1 MEGTSPGSPASAGRI
16 LFVLKWRSQSPTDS
30 HMSTSIP
37 GFDAPAVGFEQPYEM
52 LAACHE
58 RVQRSLD
65 LLGRLLDHV
74 EKNGHDAQTR
84 SAAADVLR
92 YFDLAAPLHHADEE
106 THVFPLLLAQGD
118 AALRATVQ
126 QLQAEHAAL
135 GELWTLIRQ
144 PLLRWRESGA
154 TDQPDAALRA
164 AAERFRALYA
174 GHIRNEEGLVF
185 PAARAAMD
193 DATQASM
200 GAEMQARRQR

>member
-1 MEGTSPGSPASAGRI
+1 MQARGLRAEMAASA
-16 LFVLKWRSQSPTDS
+16 LPQFP
-30 HMSTSIP
+30 HMSTSLP

-65 LLGRLLDHV
+65 LLARLLDYV
-74 EKNGHDAQTR
+74 EQHGHDAQTR
-84 SAAADVLR
+84 SAANDVLR

-106 THVFPLLLAQGD
+106 THVFPLLLAQDD
-118 AALRATVQ
+118 AALRASVQ
-126 QLQAEHAAL
+126 QLQAEHATL
-135 GELWTLIRQ
+135 GELWAQIRQ

-154 TDQPDAALRA
+154 TDRPDAALRA
-164 AAERFRALYA
+164 AAERWRALYA
-174 GHIRNEEGLVF
+174 GHIRNEESLVF

-200 GAEMQARRQR
+200 GAEMQARRRT